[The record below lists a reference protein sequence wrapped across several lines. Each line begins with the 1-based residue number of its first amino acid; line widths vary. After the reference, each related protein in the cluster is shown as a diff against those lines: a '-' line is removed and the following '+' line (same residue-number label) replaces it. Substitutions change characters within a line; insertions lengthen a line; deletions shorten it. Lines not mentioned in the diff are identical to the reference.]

1 MVFLV
6 RGRRAE
12 NIEKK
17 IKTAR
22 RKTLI
27 NEDKEKR
34 RIQGKSNNNN
44 EYLSFYLFHKKL
56 NFAQKHS
63 SKR

>member
-6 RGRRAE
+6 SRRGAE

-17 IKTAR
+17 IKTDKI
-22 RKTLI
+22 KTLI
-27 NEDKEKR
+27 NEDKEKQ

-44 EYLSFYLFHKKL
+44 EHL
-56 NFAQKHS
+56 
-63 SKR
+63 

>member
-6 RGRRAE
+6 RGRGAE

-17 IKTAR
+17 IKTDKI
-22 RKTLI
+22 KTLI
-27 NEDKEKR
+27 NEDKEKQ

-44 EYLSFYLFHKKL
+44 KHLWFYLFHRKL
-56 NFAQKHS
+56 YFAQKP
-63 SKR
+63 K

>member
-6 RGRRAE
+6 RGRGAE

-17 IKTAR
+17 IKTDKI
-22 RKTLI
+22 KTLI
-27 NEDKEKR
+27 NEDKEKQ

-44 EYLSFYLFHKKL
+44 KHLWFYLFYKKL
-56 NFAQKHS
+56 HFTQKHS